1 MPVTDY
7 FTKYSNGSQPIPTT
21 LSAQKLAGASTAS
34 LTTATGWDTTTVKRV
49 RVYSTTVSG
58 SQTVPDQSTICIY
71 DATLSGTTLSNL
83 TLVWSASGSDQTHAA
98 GATVDLSLTASYAD
112 DLTTGLLAAGLNQD
126 GTQTPVV
133 KTSIN
138 DVNGNEVIKTPATT
152 SAVNEITVTNSAT
165 GVSPR
170 ISATG
175 GDTNIDLYLSA
186 KGTGSSRFAG
196 IFDGWVAADETLT
209 YASSTTFTCSAT
221 LAANLST
228 GDKLKLSQTTVKYF
242 YVVSV
247 SGTTVTVTGGTDY
260 TLANAAITLPFYSK
274 DTSPTGFPEYF
285 AYTPTITSASGS
297 FTSVSASSR
306 FKLIGKTLVSQGSI
320 VITTNGTA
328 ASAIFMTIP
337 LTSQS
342 ANRMAGCG
350 RGNVVSGIMQQ
361 IHIPADATKAQ
372 IGTATG
378 TYGGASGETIIFEIT
393 YEVA

>member
-1 MPVTDY
+1 MYQKSSLYHPV
-7 FTKYSNGSQPIPTT
+7 FTNHFSTANKGFITT
-21 LSAQKLAGASTAS
+21 LGSSILSGA
-34 LTTATGWDTTTVKRV
+34 TTVPLT
-49 RVYSTTVSG
+49 SVSG
-58 SQTVPDQSTICIY
+58 LTNGTIFVGIIEPGL
-71 DATLSGTTLSNL
+71 ANEQEFTG
-83 TLVWSASGSDQTHAA
+83 
-98 GATVDLSLTASYAD
+98 TVDTAGVQITGVKWTDGTNVDHTAGVTIVDYVAATD
-112 DLTTGLLAAGLNQD
+112 WNMNTKGLLAAGMNQD

-152 SAVNEITVTNSAT
+152 NAVNEITVTNSAT

-196 IFDGWVAADETLT
+196 IHDGWVAADETLT

-274 DTSPTGFPEYF
+274 ETSPTGFPEYF
-285 AYTPTITSASGS
+285 AYTPTVTAASGT

-306 FKLIGKTLVSQGSI
+306 FKLTGKTLLSQGSI

-328 ASAIFMTIP
+328 SAAIFMTIP
-337 LTSQS
+337 VTAQS
-342 ANRMAGCG
+342 ANRMAGSG

-361 IHIPADATKAQ
+361 IHIPGDATKAQ

-378 TYGGASGETIIFEIT
+378 TYGGASGETIIFEIA
-393 YEVA
+393 YEVV

>member
-1 MPVTDY
+1 MAASATDY
-7 FTKYSNGSQPIPTT
+7 FMKVGRSTATT
-21 LSAQKLAGASTAS
+21 LSAPGYTTGDTSINVSST
-34 LTTATGWDTTTVKRV
+34 TNWPTTTGVMFAIDTIGSDGLRV
-49 RVYSTTVSG
+49 SGTYNTFRGTVNSATQITNVTYVGGDANQNYSAGSTTRVYILA
-58 SQTVPDQSTICIY
+58 QS
-71 DATLSGTTLSNL
+71 DWANR
-83 TLVWSASGSDQTHAA
+83 A
-98 GATVDLSLTASYAD
+98 VD
-112 DLTTGLLAAGLNQD
+112 GLLAAGLNQD

-138 DVNGNEVIKTPATT
+138 DINGNEVIKTPATT

-165 GVSPR
+165 SSSPR

-175 GDTNIDLYLSA
+175 GDTNIDLLISA
-186 KGTGSSRFAG
+186 KGTGSTRFAG
-196 IFDGWVAADETLT
+196 IHDGWVAADETLT
-209 YASSTTFTCSAT
+209 YASATTFTCSAT

-228 GDKLKLSQTTVKYF
+228 GDKIKLTQTTVKYF
-242 YVVSV
+242 YVTGV

-274 DTSPTGFPEYF
+274 ITSPTGFPQWF
-285 AYTPTITSASGS
+285 AYTPTITAASGS

-306 FKLIGKTLVSQGSI
+306 FQLINKTLISQGSI

-337 LTSQS
+337 VTAQS
-342 ANRMAGCG
+342 SNRMAGCG

-361 IHIPADATKAQ
+361 IHIPGDATKAQ
-372 IGTATG
+372 ISTATG